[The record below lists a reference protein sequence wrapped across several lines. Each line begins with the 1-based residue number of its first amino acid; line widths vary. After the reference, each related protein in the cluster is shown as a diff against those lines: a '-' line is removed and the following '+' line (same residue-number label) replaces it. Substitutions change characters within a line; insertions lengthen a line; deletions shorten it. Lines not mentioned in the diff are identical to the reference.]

1 MVFAIY
7 LRISAFAGSI
17 VGATHGH
24 LEREKRRGP
33 LVESQYPEAA
43 VATLRDGLLGAAL
56 GPFAAP
62 FVFPMAT
69 WQAAQKPFRCPFSY
83 TKN

>member
-1 MVFAIY
+1 MFAIY
-7 LRISAFAGSI
+7 LQIAALTGSI
-17 VGATHGH
+17 VGAMHGH
-24 LEREKRRGP
+24 VEREKRRGP
-33 LVESQYPEAA
+33 LAKSQYPEAA
-43 VATLRDGLLGAAL
+43 VATLRDGLLGAVL

-69 WQAAQKPFRCPFSY
+69 WQMGQKPFRCPFSY